1 MNKNNYKPN
10 GASSSKAGNYRFNI
24 AKTCELCGKSFIT
37 DIFAEE
43 ELCDNCLDIYQV
55 LDAEESDR
63 YCTED
68 DLEEVLDSLVYTS
81 SRTPAYRY
89 D

>member
-10 GASSSKAGNYRFNI
+10 GASSSKTGNYRFNI
-24 AKTCELCGKSFIT
+24 AKNCAVCSKSFIT

-43 ELCDNCLDIYQV
+43 ELCSSCLDIYQV
-55 LDAEESDR
+55 LDAEESDG

-68 DLEEVLDSLVYTS
+68 DLEEVLCSIVYTS